1 MKPTLV
7 RILALCLWACCSTA
21 LMAAPSAD
29 AGKTLFTANCAS
41 CHAKD
46 MKTKLTG
53 PALAGAEAIW
63 SAYPRED
70 LYAWIRNSQAMI
82 AKGHPRAVEIWNE
95 YKPTVMTSFTAL
107 TDDDIES
114 IMMYIQVAANPP
126 AAAGAASAVSS
137 ECAPL
142 AESKNKNLW
151 LYLTIAAILGILV
164 VVMSRIIANLNHMT
178 AVMDGEAPPP
188 SRTFREILTSR
199 NVVSFAIFALVV
211 LGGYTT
217 VNRAVSLGR
226 QQGYQP
232 EQPIKFSHVT
242 HACEN
247 QIDCNYCH
255 DGARRSKQSVIPA
268 ANTCMNCH
276 KAIKSGSKYGTAE
289 ISKIFAS
296 IGFNPNTGTY
306 IENYDQMPEK
316 DIEKIFKSW
325 IGEQAKAANAS
336 ISPQELENRKS
347 NEWNGIVTSLTN
359 DHKKKIQGPIEWV
372 RIHNLP
378 DHVYFNHAQHV
389 AVGKIA
395 CEKCH
400 GDVKKMDVVKQY
412 SPLSMGWC
420 VNCHRQTEVQFKDN
434 AYYESGKESAKDSTY
449 YHGQKDIYQM
459 YKRYHDEIKSGQRD
473 KVTVEDIGGL
483 ECQKCHY

>member
-1 MKPTLV
+1 MS
-7 RILALCLWACCSTA
+7 CLSAS
-21 LMAAPSAD
+21 LFAAPSAD
-29 AGKTLFTANCAS
+29 AGKTLFTTNCAS

-53 PALAGAEAIW
+53 PALAGVEQAWAEF
-63 SAYPRED
+63 PRED
-70 LYAWIRNSQAMI
+70 LYSWIRNSQALI
-82 AKGHPRAVEIWNE
+82 AKGHPRAVKIWAE

-107 TDDDIES
+107 KDEEIES
-114 IMMYIQVAANPP
+114 ILMYIQVAANPP
-126 AAAGAASAVSS
+126 AAAGAVATNSA
-137 ECAPL
+137 CAPL
-142 AESKNKNLW
+142 EESKNTNIW
-151 LYLTIAAILGILV
+151 LYITIAAILGILV
-164 VVMSRIIANLNHMT
+164 LVMSRIIANLNHMT
-178 AVMDGEAPPP
+178 AVMDGETPPV
-188 SRTFREILTSR
+188 SKTFREIMTGR

-217 VNRAVSLGR
+217 VNRAVALGR

-232 EQPIKFSHVT
+232 DQPIKFSHAT

-255 DGARRSKQSVIPA
+255 DGARRSKQSIIPA

-276 KAIKSGSKYGTAE
+276 KAIKTGSVYGTAE

-296 IGFNPNTGTY
+296 NGFNPNTGTY
-306 IENYDQMPEK
+306 IENYDKLSDKE
-316 DIEKIFKSW
+316 IEKIFKQW
-325 IGEQAKAANAS
+325 IGDQAKAANAT

-347 NEWNGIVTSLTN
+347 NEWQGIVASLTN
-359 DHKKKIQGPIEWV
+359 ENKKKIQGPIEWV

-389 AVGKIA
+389 TVGKVA

-420 VNCHRQTEVQFKDN
+420 INCHRQTEIQFKDN
-434 AYYESGKESAKDSTY
+434 AYYETGKEGMKDSSY
-449 YHGQKDIYQM
+449 YQGEKDIYQM
-459 YKRYHDEIKSGQRD
+459 YKRYHDEIKNGKRE